1 MFMNKVK
8 MNNEEEKDKNPKT
21 FYFLT
26 SGLSL
31 KKKLRLHANF
41 FNSALYVFH
50 VEHGIERK
58 FFRKKKVSIN
68 IIVRRVEKL
77 GGRLSSGKVDK

>member
-1 MFMNKVK
+1 MKKRN
-8 MNNEEEKDKNPKT
+8 KNPKT

-26 SGLSL
+26 SGLSP

-68 IIVRRVEKL
+68 IIVRTLRRVVKL
-77 GGRLSSGKVDK
+77 NRRTTFVKR